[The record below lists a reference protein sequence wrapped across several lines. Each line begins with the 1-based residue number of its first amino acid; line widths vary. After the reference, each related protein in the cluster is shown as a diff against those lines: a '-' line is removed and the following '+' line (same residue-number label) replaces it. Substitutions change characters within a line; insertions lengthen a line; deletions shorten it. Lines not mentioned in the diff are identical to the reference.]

1 MTVTVDIWT
10 DINCP
15 FCYLGKGRFEAA
27 LRGFDRRD
35 DVVVVHH
42 SFELDPTVPAD
53 VSGAVEQHI
62 ADKYGISAEQV
73 LANER
78 GIAAQAGELGL
89 PYKVGGRD
97 YGSSFDM
104 HRLLHFA
111 LSQGKQE
118 TLLDALYA
126 GNFAEDAP
134 LFGDRERLV
143 GVAVTAGFDEQA
155 VRGVLDDPEAYAEDV
170 RRDEQQAA
178 ALGVSGVPFFVF
190 GGKYG
195 VSGAQPVETFTRAL
209 EMASSEQ
216 IVTVGADS
224 ADTCGPDGC
233 AVPQAD

>member
-27 LRGFDRRD
+27 LSDFAQRD
-35 DVVVVHH
+35 EVTVVHH
-42 SFELDPTVPAD
+42 SFELDPTLSLD
-53 VSGAVEQHI
+53 VTGAVEEHI
-62 ADKYGISAEQV
+62 ATKYGISSEQA

-111 LSQGKQE
+111 LSIGRQDA
-118 TLLDALYA
+118 LLEALYA
-126 GNFAEDAP
+126 GNFADDEP

-143 GVAVTAGFDEQA
+143 AVSVSAGLDESR
-155 VRGVLDDPEAYAEDV
+155 VRAVLDDPDAFADDV

-190 GGKYG
+190 SGKYG
-195 VSGAQPVETFTRAL
+195 VSGAQPVEVFTRAL
-209 EMASSEQ
+209 ELAASEQ
-216 IVTVGADS
+216 IVTVGAD
-224 ADTCGPDGC
+224 ADACGPDEC
-233 AVPQAD
+233 AVPQGD